1 MYDEVHLVVQKVDIA
16 IFSAAVADYRPL
28 NPVDQKIKKKS
39 DTLSMELVKNPDI
52 LASVGAMDKKP
63 FLVGFAL
70 ETENEMQHA
79 FAKAE
84 SKQTDLLVLNS
95 MRDKGAGFGVDT
107 NKITIIDKDKNISR
121 FDTKPKTEVAKD
133 IVHEIIKRIL

>member
-1 MYDEVHLVVQKVDIA
+1 
-16 IFSAAVADYRPL
+16 
-28 NPVDQKIKKKS
+28 
-39 DTLSMELVKNPDI
+39 
-52 LASVGAMDKKP
+52 
-63 FLVGFAL
+63 
-70 ETENEMQHA
+70 
-79 FAKAE
+79 
-84 SKQTDLLVLNS
+84 

>member
-1 MYDEVHLVVQKVDIA
+1 MYDAVHKIVHEVDVA

-28 NPVDQKIKKKS
+28 NPVDQKIKKES
-39 DTLSMELVKNPDI
+39 ETLSMELVKNPDI
-52 LASVGAMDKKP
+52 LASIGVMEKKP

-70 ETENEMQHA
+70 ETENEMEHA

-84 SKQTDLLVLNS
+84 KKQTDLLVLNS

-121 FDTKPKTEVAKD
+121 FETKLKTEVAKD
-133 IVHEIIKRIL
+133 IVNEIIKRIL

>member
-1 MYDEVHLVVQKVDIA
+1 
-16 IFSAAVADYRPL
+16 
-28 NPVDQKIKKKS
+28 
-39 DTLSMELVKNPDI
+39 
-52 LASVGAMDKKP
+52 
-63 FLVGFAL
+63 
-70 ETENEMQHA
+70 MQHA

-121 FDTKPKTEVAKD
+121 FDTKPKTDVAKD